1 MRSIFAKAKKDAN
14 IVFLSIIC
22 ALMWVNNIRV
32 NQIMSMI
39 LTGLFIAFVTGMI
52 RWWFH
57 RHHNPKESPS
67 FDNYDKSLDRP
78 TVVRRRGEQGRI

>member
-1 MRSIFAKAKKDAN
+1 MRYIFAKFIFN

-22 ALMWVNNIRV
+22 ALLWVNNIRA

-57 RHHNPKESPS
+57 RHRNPKKSLS
-67 FDNYDKSLDRP
+67 SDGYDKSLDRP